1 MTLLTGAPLYAQ
13 DTKTQ
18 ESKRARLEKEIA
30 VIDKQIRA
38 NDAKSRDMLAK
49 LGLTR
54 SKIKARKELIEENK
68 RQIDGYDG
76 EIAKASRV
84 LEALRQSADSLE
96 ADYRVLVRAA
106 YKNRN
111 PRLWFMYILAS
122 EDLPQ
127 AYRRYAYFKEMAS
140 RMRKQ
145 ADELKRTQ
153 ENIETRR
160 NELVQLRS
168 DAAELRSKQQ
178 KELSSLNREESQ
190 NASLVA
196 SLKKDNARYRQQL
209 NEKQKQVQAL
219 NREIERL
226 IAEASGGTAGSRTSG
241 SSRSRTSIKIDEAL
255 SADFARNKGRLPW
268 PAEGYVT
275 EKFGQHPHPVFQNVM
290 LPFNNGVGIAVEPG
304 TKARAVFGGTV
315 KQIVVMPGYNQ
326 CVLVQHGSYFTF
338 YCKLGSCNVKPGA
351 KIKTGEVIGSVDTI
365 DGQTLLHFQLWQGQQ
380 PQDPELWLK

>member
-1 MTLLTGAPLYAQ
+1 MRRLLSYLLVLAAVTLLTGAPLYAQ

-106 YKNRN
+106 YKNRH

-140 RMRKQ
+140 RIRKQ

-153 ENIETRR
+153 
-160 NELVQLRS
+160 
-168 DAAELRSKQQ
+168 
-178 KELSSLNREESQ
+178 
-190 NASLVA
+190 
-196 SLKKDNARYRQQL
+196 
-209 NEKQKQVQAL
+209 
-219 NREIERL
+219 
-226 IAEASGGTAGSRTSG
+226 
-241 SSRSRTSIKIDEAL
+241 
-255 SADFARNKGRLPW
+255 
-268 PAEGYVT
+268 
-275 EKFGQHPHPVFQNVM
+275 
-290 LPFNNGVGIAVEPG
+290 
-304 TKARAVFGGTV
+304 
-315 KQIVVMPGYNQ
+315 
-326 CVLVQHGSYFTF
+326 
-338 YCKLGSCNVKPGA
+338 
-351 KIKTGEVIGSVDTI
+351 
-365 DGQTLLHFQLWQGQQ
+365 
-380 PQDPELWLK
+380 